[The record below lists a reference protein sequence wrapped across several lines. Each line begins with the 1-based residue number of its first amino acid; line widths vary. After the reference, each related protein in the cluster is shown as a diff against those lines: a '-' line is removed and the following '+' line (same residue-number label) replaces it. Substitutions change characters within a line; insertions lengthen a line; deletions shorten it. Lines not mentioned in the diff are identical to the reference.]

1 MKTRL
6 LLVAA
11 PLVLVAAVAA
21 ATLPGSASSAAA
33 EAVDGGITVVGTA
46 AVTSVPDRAE
56 LSFGVESQGQTAKA
70 ALAANAV
77 EMRKVIAAVKAAGG
91 TDVKTQSVSLSPRY
105 NETNEVQAFVA
116 TNSVS
121 ATIKN
126 DRQGG
131 RPDRRGRDGRRQP
144 GLRAVALERRPDRA
158 VPAGPQDGG
167 RERPRQRAG
176 ARRRGEPLARPRDRD
191 RREQQRAA
199 AARRSSQQGQRPSTR
214 RRSSRGRSR
223 RPRRS
228 PSPSPCRRSPLTA
241 AEAADRR
248 VGHPRRSSD
257 SAQPSPGYAYS
268 STNYL
273 VARPRP
279 AACGARQASTRC
291 CSGGS

>member
-46 AVTSVPDRAE
+46 AVASVPDRAE

-126 DRQGG
+126 I
-131 RPDRRGRDGRRQP
+131 
-144 GLRAVALERRPDRA
+144 A
-158 VPAGPQDGG
+158 
-167 RERPRQRAG
+167 RAG
-176 ARRRGEPLARPRDRD
+176 ALIDAAVTAGANQVYGPWLSSGDQTEQYRQALKAAVENARGSAQVL
-191 RREQQRAA
+191 AA
-199 AARRSSQQGQRPSTR
+199 AANLSL
-214 RRSSRGRSR
+214 GRV
-223 RPRRS
+223 
-228 PSPSPCRRSPLTA
+228 TA
-241 AEAADRR
+241 IAESGGAPQPFAEAANKLAA
-248 VGHPRRSSD
+248 D
-257 SAQPSPGYAYS
+257 SATPIEPG
-268 STNYL
+268 T
-273 VARPRP
+273 
-279 AACGARQASTRC
+279 QQTTASVTVTF
-291 CSGGS
+291 SVS